1 MMWQTPPIMSMP
13 SVLPP
18 GTVSSRKK
26 MKWTEQEDEIL
37 VHAHRRYGNRWEEIA
52 QLLPGRSMQAVRKYF
67 SLSKKR
73 PNSVV
78 GKYALSLDEP
88 PAYRIT
94 NTDGMEWDIT

>member
-1 MMWQTPPIMSMP
+1 M
-13 SVLPP
+13 L
-18 GTVSSRKK
+18 
-26 MKWTEQEDEIL
+26 
-37 VHAHRRYGNRWEEIA
+37 
-52 QLLPGRSMQAVRKYF
+52 AVRKYF

-94 NTDGMEWDIT
+94 NTDGMEWDITSKYQ